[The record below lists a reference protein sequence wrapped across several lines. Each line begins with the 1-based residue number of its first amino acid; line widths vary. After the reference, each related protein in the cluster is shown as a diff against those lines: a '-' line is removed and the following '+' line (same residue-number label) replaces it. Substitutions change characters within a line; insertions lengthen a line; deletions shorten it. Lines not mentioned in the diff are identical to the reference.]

1 MRMDTIFAAIPAA
14 IAVSFLAAREAWRMW
29 APARH
34 LLAGNYTE
42 ARESA
47 EDLEKSWMRVIPG
60 VRTSARYAIASAL
73 HLSGDLQ
80 GSLDAA
86 APIPRPHDADTLD
99 AANYVLLDRS
109 PERVAE
115 LKAERGEDLLLKALA
130 LQSLGKA
137 DEALIE
143 KAEATKPTSGHA
155 VTIYEYLRGLY
166 ELRAE
171 RKPDTHFRI
180 AADGPHAN
188 VYSKRARA
196 YFEPP
201 AAEEGPS
208 SLAPQV
214 VAKPAS

>member
-1 MRMDTIFAAIPAA
+1 MDTIFAAIPAA
-14 IAVSFLAAREAWRMW
+14 IAVSFLAARESWRMW

-34 LLAGNYTE
+34 LLAGNYAE

-47 EDLEKSWMRVIPG
+47 ENLEKSWMRVIPG

-73 HLSGDLQ
+73 HLNGELQ
-80 GSLDAA
+80 ASLDAA
-86 APIPRPHDADTLD
+86 AAIPRPHDADTLD
-99 AANYVLLDRS
+99 AASCVLLDRM

-115 LKAERGEDLLLKALA
+115 LKAERGEDLMLKALA
-130 LQSLGKA
+130 LQSLGKP
-137 DEALIE
+137 DQALI
-143 KAEATKPTSGHA
+143 AEAERTKPTSGDA

-166 ELRAE
+166 ELRAGG
-171 RKPDTHFRI
+171 KPDAHYRI
-180 AADGPHAN
+180 AADAPHAN

-201 AAEEGPS
+201 PVEEGPS

-214 VAKPAS
+214 VAKPAI